1 MKILLNIFK
10 LNSIRPQMDV
20 YNNGGEWLSGVF
32 ITGTAM
38 RYMTGFVHA
47 EDHFWVFDRFTDGNG
62 DAFKS
67 IALGK

>member
-1 MKILLNIFK
+1 
-10 LNSIRPQMDV
+10 MDV